1 MSDINI
7 GPVQKKDVQ
16 KASKWLVQTEEE
28 NIKKEYA
35 VILAF
40 DVPVNPDANQFAN
53 DNGVTIMTANIIYHL
68 CDQF

>member
-16 KASKWLVQTEEE
+16 KASKWLAQSEEE
-28 NIKKEYA
+28 NIKKEFA

-40 DVPVNPDANQFAN
+40 DVPVNPEAAHFAKE
-53 DNGVTIMTANIIYHL
+53 NGVKIMTANIIYHL
-68 CDQF
+68 CD